1 MKINECTS
9 GLLKDASIQ
18 ITQHFQASYAKTRQS
33 SSCLKKEEAAKGQK
47 KKKKKK
53 RFPPEIRIEKEEIG
67 KCLGCRGFF
76 ERQRQRRDVDKF
88 N

>member
-47 KKKKKK
+47 KKKKTFSSGDKDRERRNRK
-53 RFPPEIRIEKEEIG
+53 VFGLQSIFRGTETEKG
-67 KCLGCRGFF
+67 R
-76 ERQRQRRDVDKF
+76 
-88 N
+88 